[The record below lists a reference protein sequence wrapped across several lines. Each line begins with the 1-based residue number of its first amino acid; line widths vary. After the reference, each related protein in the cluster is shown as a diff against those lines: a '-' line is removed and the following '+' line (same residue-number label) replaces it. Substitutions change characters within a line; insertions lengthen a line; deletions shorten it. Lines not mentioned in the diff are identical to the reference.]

1 MQDFQTQV
9 PWPRKEVTYSSLA
22 STSKTLALA
31 TNQIAAAIRSHKTAD
46 IVVGVAMGRSSA
58 TELLS
63 ATSALAWNADTA
75 EDRDR
80 LISFPDRLDVIY
92 FQWYGKF
99 ILTHTVH
106 V

>member
-80 LISFPDRLDVIY
+80 LVSFPDRLDVIY